1 MKIRNG
7 KKYHIN
13 FPYSSVEPERT
24 QQALYIIKIGGA
36 KG

>member
-24 QQALYIIKIGGA
+24 QQAFDGA
-36 KG
+36 EWS